1 MRSCAIVADVGHG
14 RSEPESGAT
23 PSRGFRARLERLMA
37 VPVTDSERAR
47 TVVGTFVL
55 HLRPV
60 RVPEAT
66 IRFTHTFGLGGTSLV
81 LLGVLALTGSLLML
95 GYTPV
100 PGDAYAS
107 IERLQ
112 EEVLFGAFV
121 RAVHHWSA
129 NLLVL
134 VAALH
139 LLRVFLTGGFLD
151 GRELNWV
158 VGLVLL
164 GAIAASAFTGY
175 LLPWDQLAFWAV
187 TIVTGMAAYVPLAG
201 PALASLLRGGEE
213 IGPATLG
220 TYYALHTQWLPVLL
234 FAGAGFHFWR
244 VRKAG
249 GVVVPPDAVRDEKGK
264 PEQVL
269 FLPHL
274 LWRETAVALRPP
286 RRGVTLFSAL
296 VRAPLGPAANPGLSL
311 NPAKAPW
318 YFLGFQELLVH
329 LHPLFAVVVVPLLGA
344 IALVALPWL
353 GLPEG
358 RTARGLVPLGDRAAD
373 GAARGPGRSRR
384 DAPPRPRRR
393 GDPRRVGTSVGGR
406 RAPDP
411 RGSPDGGPPRG
422 VRRVLPV
429 RAFPLR
435 RLAPRGDAGS
445 LRLPRGRLRRP
456 DRDGNLVPRGGNEAG
471 VAVERVT
478 PPVASGAPPS
488 AAPSSGSPGSVSA
501 SRRSGRPRGSS
512 PRS

>member
-1 MRSCAIVADVGHG
+1 MLPGRREACLAPEGPGPAQKNRLAGGLPTGYRPRVGRG
-14 RSEPESGAT
+14 RTEPESGEKPA
-23 PSRGFRARLERLMA
+23 GGLRARLEGLLVA
-37 VPVTDSERAR
+37 PATDSERAR

-60 RVPEAT
+60 RVPEAA
-66 IRFTHTFGLGGTSLV
+66 IRFTHTFGLGGMSLV
-81 LLGVLALTGSLLML
+81 LLSILAVTGSLLML

-107 IERLQ
+107 IERMQ
-112 EEVLFGAFV
+112 GEVLFGAFV

-134 VAALH
+134 VAVLH
-139 LLRVFLTGGFLD
+139 MLRVFLTGGFLD

-164 GAIAASAFTGY
+164 AAIAASAFTGY

-201 PALASLLRGGEE
+201 PALASLLRGGDE

-249 GVVVPPDAVRDEKGK
+249 GVVVPPDAARDEKGK
-264 PEQVL
+264 PAQVL

-274 LWRETAVALRPP
+274 LWRETAAAL
-286 RRGVTLFSAL
+286 VLLAAVSLFSA
-296 VRAPLGPAANPGLSL
+296 VARAPLGPAANPGLSL

-329 LHPLFAVVVVPLLGA
+329 LHPFFAVVVFPLAGA
-344 IALVALPWL
+344 IALAALPY
-353 GLPEG
+353 LPAEEG
-358 RTARGLVPLGDRAAD
+358 PRGAWFLSPTGRRAAKAAALVAAVAVPLYVVLDELVIVKAGGAAAGAASLVTRGLLPSLAVAG
-373 GAARGPGRSRR
+373 GAAAAFVLARRRFGANRLEATQAVFVLLAAGFALLTLTGIFFRGPGMRL
-384 DAPPRPRRR
+384 
-393 GDPRRVGTSVGGR
+393 
-406 RAPDP
+406 
-411 RGSPDGGPPRG
+411 
-422 VRRVLPV
+422 VLPWQ
-429 RAFPLR
+429 
-435 RLAPRGDAGS
+435 
-445 LRLPRGRLRRP
+445 
-456 DRDGNLVPRGGNEAG
+456 
-471 VAVERVT
+471 T
-478 PPVASGAPPS
+478 
-488 AAPSSGSPGSVSA
+488 
-501 SRRSGRPRGSS
+501 
-512 PRS
+512 